1 MSNIEP
7 LVRLSY
13 DLILSMSLLLLLLL
27 LLLQQAGFIT
37 AYLNMTFLDF

>member
-1 MSNIEP
+1 MSNIKP

-13 DLILSMSLLLLLLL
+13 DLILSMSLLL